1 MNRRGL
7 KRRAMRELLGAIL
20 FAAPTLAAAQGLDRV
35 SLVGAEQR
43 RCQNTIL
50 SNAQATALLAQGDL
64 SLPGLYACEANL
76 VVAGVP
82 QDQLAH
88 VSGWL
93 SRGQLPPNLRERAS
107 DAARYCIIS
116 AHLHGRGG

>member
-1 MNRRGL
+1 MDRRGR
-7 KRRAMRELLGAIL
+7 KRRGMKELLGAIL

-35 SLVGAEQR
+35 SLAAAEQR

-50 SNAQATALLAQGDL
+50 SNAQATALFTQGGL
-64 SLPGLYACEANL
+64 SLPGLCACEANL

-82 QDQLAH
+82 QDQVAN
-88 VSGWL
+88 VSAWL

-107 DAARYCIIS
+107 DAAQYCIIS
-116 AHLHGRGG
+116 AHLHGQGG